1 MKLSDYVA
9 DFLHR
14 QGIDKAF
21 AITGGASIH
30 LIHALGEHPEIDYVC
45 MHHEQACGMAADGY
59 ARIAKNGVGVAIA
72 TSGPGATNLIT
83 AIGCSWFD
91 SIPVLYI
98 TGQVTRFRFKGDTG
112 VRQIGFQET
121 DIVPMV
127 QPIVKYAAQVTD
139 PAMIRLELEK
149 ALHIAREGRPGPV
162 LIDLP
167 DDVQRLD
174 IDPSSLIGFEL
185 PAQSEASALD
195 VSIHRIVE
203 LLREAKRPVMIT
215 GAGIRLAGAESE
227 IRELQSL
234 LRIPVAPSWATMD
247 MWPSDD
253 PCTIGG
259 FGTHGTRAGNFAVQ
273 NADFVLSIGARLSTR
288 ETGSPLSSWAR
299 EARTAIVDIDGA
311 ELAKFE
317 HFGKP
322 VDIACE
328 ADARD
333 FLQAIIKKLRNRNDL
348 PNWPDWVQRITDWK
362 SRYPVVSEPQLGE
375 EAINPYAFF
384 TRINDILAEDE
395 IIFVDTGCALAWL
408 MQAFRFNGRQR
419 AIHDFNNTAMG
430 YALPAAVGGW
440 LAGEGRPVTCI
451 VGDGSMMMNVQ
462 ELATVA
468 GYKIPLKIIVINNC
482 GYSMVQQTQEQW
494 LDGKYYATSSEGG
507 LQFPDFVAL
516 SRSFGIPAIR
526 VEANETCL
534 PEIEAHFA
542 SSPAA
547 LIDAKI
553 DRWHRVIPQSRF
565 GRPIEDSEPLLERAE
580 FFENMI
586 VKPLD
591 VSLEGE

>member
-1 MKLSDYVA
+1 MKLSDYVV
-9 DFLHR
+9 DFLAR
-14 QGIDKAF
+14 RGVDKAF

-30 LIHALGEHPEIDYVC
+30 LIHSLGEHPDAGYIC
-45 MHHEQACGMAADGY
+45 MHHEQACGMAADAY
-59 ARIAKNGVGVAIA
+59 ARVSKAGIGVAIA

-139 PAMIRLELEK
+139 PAMIRFELEK
-149 ALHIAREGRPGPV
+149 ALHIAKEGRPGPV

-174 IDPSSLIGFEL
+174 IDPASLQGFSTPEHARASEL
-185 PAQSEASALD
+185 DDSIDRILD
-195 VSIHRIVE
+195 
-203 LLREAKRPVMIT
+203 LLAHAERPVLVT
-215 GAGIRLAGAESE
+215 GAGIRLSGGELE
-227 IRELQSL
+227 IRTLQELLQ
-234 LRIPVAPSWATMD
+234 IPVAPSWATMD
-247 MWPSDD
+247 MWPSDS
-253 PCTIGG
+253 PFTIGG

-273 NADFVLSIGARLSTR
+273 NADFILAVGARLSTR

-299 EARTAIVDIDGA
+299 EARVAIVDIDAA

-317 HFGKP
+317 RFGKS
-322 VDIACE
+322 VDVACK

-333 FLQAIIKKLRNRNDL
+333 FLQAMIGRVESKNDL
-348 PNWPDWVQRITDWK
+348 PAWPDWVQRIADWK
-362 SRYPVVSEPQLGE
+362 SRYPVVSEDQLSE
-375 EAINPYAFF
+375 QPINPYAFF
-384 TRINDILAEDE
+384 SQINDILADDE
-395 IIFVDTGCALAWL
+395 IIFVDTGCSLAWL

-430 YALPAAVGGW
+430 YALPAAIGGW
-440 LAGEGRPVTCI
+440 LAGDGRPVTCI

-468 GYKIPLKIIVINNC
+468 SYKIPLKIIIINNN

-494 LDGKYYATSSEGG
+494 LDSKYYATSSEGG

-516 SRSFGIPAIR
+516 ARSFGLPAIK
-526 VEANETCL
+526 VDANDSCIKR
-534 PEIEAHFA
+534 IEDQFA
-542 SSPAA
+542 SNEAA
-547 LIDAKI
+547 VIDVHI

-565 GRPIEDSEPLLERAE
+565 GRPIEDSEPLLERSE
-580 FFENMI
+580 FLENMI

-591 VSLEGE
+591 VSLEGK